1 MGISILDKLIA
12 ISVLV
17 LASPILIPVLLLVWL
32 QDFKSPLY
40 VGERVQLNGA
50 GTFGMYKVRSMVA
63 NADKS
68 GLASTSA
75 KDNRITPIG
84 HFVRRAKIDEL
95 GQLINV
101 LRGEMSLVGPRPQ
114 VQHDVDLYT
123 EAEQKLLSVKPGITD
138 LASVT
143 FSDEGEILAP
153 YEDADL
159 AYNQL
164 IRPWKSRLALVWIE
178 HRSVALYFRCLYLTF
193 LAVVKKPMARSG
205 VVDTLERLQ
214 VDRVLIEI
222 ARRDK
227 SLKPSAPPGSTE
239 IFQGR

>member
-1 MGISILDKLIA
+1 MGIGILDKLIA
-12 ISVLV
+12 VSVLL
-17 LASPILIPVLLLVWL
+17 LASPVLLPALLLVWL

-40 VGERVQLNGA
+40 VGQRVRLNGA

-75 KDNRITPIG
+75 TDNRITPIG

-114 VQHDVDLYT
+114 VRHDVDLYT
-123 EAEQKLLSVKPGITD
+123 ETEQKLLSVKPGITD

-193 LAVVKKPMARSG
+193 LAVAKKPMARSG
-205 VVDTLERLQ
+205 VVTTLEQLK
-214 VDRVLIEI
+214 VDKELIEI
-222 ARRDK
+222 ARRNK
-227 SLKPSAPPGSTE
+227 SLEPTAPPGSTE

>member
-17 LASPILIPVLLLVWL
+17 LASPILTPVLLLVWL

-40 VGERVQLNGA
+40 VGERVRLNGA

-75 KDNRITPIG
+75 TDNRITPIG

-138 LASVT
+138 LASIT

-214 VDRVLIEI
+214 VDGALIEI